1 MDIGT
6 TNMASLRVLVVDDE
20 QFVTKVLS
28 GIFEGLGVRDVH
40 VASTGEKAA
49 ELLQTNEYD
58 LVLSDVLMPGM
69 GGRGLVRF
77 IRETLGKTTLPV
89 YAVTA
94 DSTGVGELREL
105 GFSAV
110 FVKPFTRDNV
120 SALLRKILRT
130 KGAAQ

>member
-1 MDIGT
+1 MGSD
-6 TNMASLRVLVVDDE
+6 NMTSLRVLVVDDE
-20 QFVTKVLS
+20 QLVTKVLS

-49 ELLQTNEYD
+49 ELLQANEYD

-69 GGRGLVRF
+69 GGRGLVRY
-77 IRETLGKTTLPV
+77 IRETLGLTKLAV

-94 DSTGVGELREL
+94 DSTNVAELREL

-110 FVKPFTRDNV
+110 FVKPFTRENV
-120 SALLRKILRT
+120 SALLRKVLRA
-130 KGAAQ
+130 KEAAQ

>member
-1 MDIGT
+1 MESVANKSIADVH
-6 TNMASLRVLVVDDE
+6 VLVVDDE
-20 QFVTKVLS
+20 QLVTKVLS
-28 GIFEGLGVRDVH
+28 GILVGLGVRDVH

-49 ELLQTNEYD
+49 ELLKENEYD
-58 LVLSDVLMPGM
+58 LVLSDILMPGM

-77 IRETLGKTTLPV
+77 IREDLGKTDLPV

-94 DSTGVGELREL
+94 DSTGIEEFREL

-120 SALLRKILRT
+120 SALLRKILRSP
-130 KGAAQ
+130 AS